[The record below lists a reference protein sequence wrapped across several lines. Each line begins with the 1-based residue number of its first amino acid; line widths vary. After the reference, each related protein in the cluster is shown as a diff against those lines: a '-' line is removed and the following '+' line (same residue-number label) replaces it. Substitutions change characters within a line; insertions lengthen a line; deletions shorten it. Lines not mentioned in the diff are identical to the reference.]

1 MSAPVADLLPALEAS
16 PTLAF
21 GLAVSAVRDLGPSLR
36 RITLTGADLEHF
48 GVNGDLLDV
57 RIKVVI
63 PDLAGAGHGGPEPD
77 GVKPGDAA
85 QPVDHLAHLRPD
97 ALLETDEVAGWYRR
111 WLLADVG
118 ERGVLRTYTAR
129 RFRPAGDPAN
139 AGRHAELDVD
149 FVLHVHEEEG
159 RLVGGPASVWAATAA
174 PGDAVTV
181 LGPNRRLC
189 GPDYAGIEFRPGTA
203 QRILLAG
210 DETAVPAICSILES
224 LPAGIAGLACLE
236 VPEAADVQQVR
247 TASDVEVRWL
257 PRGSRQHGEPLL
269 EAVRTAV
276 VPSSSVAEEPE
287 EIDVDEAILWETTA
301 GARAPF
307 YAWIAGEAGV
317 VKELRRHLVRD
328 AGIDRRQVA
337 FMGYWRQGKA
347 EG

>member
-1 MSAPVADLLPALEAS
+1 MSAHVAALHPALEAS
-16 PTLAF
+16 PTLSFA
-21 GLAVSAVRDLGPSLR
+21 LAVSAVRDLGPSLR
-36 RITLTGADLEHF
+36 RITLTGPDLEHF

-63 PDLAGAGHGGPEPD
+63 PGGAATGG
-77 GVKPGDAA
+77 A
-85 QPVDHLAHLRPD
+85 VDHLAHLRPG
-97 ALLETDEVAGWYRR
+97 ALLEADEVAGWYRR
-111 WLLADVG
+111 WLLADAG

-129 RFRPAGDPAN
+129 GFRPAGDPSN
-139 AGRHAELDVD
+139 DGEHAELDVD

-159 RLVGGPASVWAATAA
+159 RLVGGPASVWAAMAA

-181 LGPNRRLC
+181 LGPNRHLC

-203 QRILLAG
+203 ERILLAG

-236 VPEAADVQQVR
+236 VPDATDVQEVR
-247 TASDVEVRWL
+247 TASEVEVRWL
-257 PRGSRQHGEPLL
+257 PRGSRPHGDLLL
-269 EAVRTAV
+269 EAVRAAV
-276 VPSSSVAEEPE
+276 APSPELPSYAAPSPVAEEPE
-287 EIDVDEAILWETTA
+287 EINVDEAILWETTA
-301 GARAPF
+301 ESRAPF

>member
-1 MSAPVADLLPALEAS
+1 MPAHAAVLHPALEAS

-21 GLAVSAVRDLGPSLR
+21 ALAVSAVQDLGPSLR
-36 RITLTGADLEHF
+36 RITLTGPDLEHF

-63 PDLAGAGHGGPEPD
+63 PGGPTA
-77 GVKPGDAA
+77 GPGDKG
-85 QPVDHLAHLRPD
+85 QPVDHLALLRPG
-97 ALLETDEVAGWYRR
+97 ALLEADEVAGWYRR
-111 WLLADVG
+111 WLLVDAG

-129 RFRPAGDPAN
+129 GFRPAGDPAN
-139 AGRHAELDVD
+139 AGEHAELDID
-149 FVLHVHEEEG
+149 FVLHVHEVEG

-174 PGDAVTV
+174 PGEAVTV
-181 LGPNRRLC
+181 LGPNLRLC

-203 QRILLAG
+203 RRILLAG

-236 VPEAADVQQVR
+236 VPEAADVQEVR
-247 TASDVEVRWL
+247 TASDLEVRWL
-257 PRGSRQHGEPLL
+257 PRGPRPHGELLL

-276 VPSSSVAEEPE
+276 VPSSAAAEEPE
-287 EIDVDEAILWETTA
+287 EIDVDESILWETTA
-301 GARAPF
+301 DARAPF
-307 YAWIAGEAGV
+307 YAWIAGEAAV

-337 FMGYWRQGKA
+337 FMGYWRQGKS

>member
-1 MSAPVADLLPALEAS
+1 MSAHVAALHPALEAS

-21 GLAVSAVRDLGPSLR
+21 GLAVLAIRDLGPSLR

-63 PDLAGAGHGGPEPD
+63 PGESATGGA
-77 GVKPGDAA
+77 
-85 QPVDHLAHLRPD
+85 VDHLAHLRPG
-97 ALLETDEVAGWYRR
+97 ALLEADEVAGWYRR
-111 WLLADVG
+111 WLLADAG

-129 RFRPAGDPAN
+129 GFRPAGDPAN
-139 AGRHAELDVD
+139 AGEHAELDVD

-174 PGDAVTV
+174 PGDVVTV
-181 LGPNRRLC
+181 LGPNLRLC

-203 QRILLAG
+203 ERILLAG

-236 VPEAADVQQVR
+236 VPDAADVQEVR
-247 TASDVEVRWL
+247 TASDLEVRWL
-257 PRGSRQHGEPLL
+257 PRGSRPHGELLL
-269 EAVRTAV
+269 EAVRAAV
-276 VPSSSVAEEPE
+276 APTPAVQSPVAEEPE
-287 EIDVDEAILWETTA
+287 EINVDEAILWETTA
-301 GARAPF
+301 DARAPF